1 MELKQIYETGKKV
14 VISAALVTV
23 GVAIATAYLQREQIK
38 DYFCDAPEVIVKT
51 VEVCTPE
58 RLATGD
64 HYQGLELVTREE
76 SDAQLDNQKGY
87 LEKALEDKVGPLNK
101 QVANLKSRLNQATT
115 KFKKLEGTSFYSCKS
130 RCTDMCQSKYRPR
143 LRLGKI
149 DTSGSKKK
157 SIKGC
162 DTGCE
167 DAYERTMKKCEEEIG
182 SSRETGPIT
191 YEPPQVTDA
200 FVFKAETRCQRSAKR
215 QKAACLEK
223 CDPRRKNEDIWFG
236 GFRGGMQGL
245 SND

>member
-1 MELKQIYETGKKV
+1 MTLKQIYEAGKKV
-14 VISAALVTV
+14 VVRAALITVRVT
-23 GVAIATAYLQREQIK
+23 AATAYLQREQIK

-64 HYQGLELVTREE
+64 HYQGLELITREE

-87 LEKALEDKVGPLNK
+87 LEKELEDKVDPLQK
-101 QVANLKSRLNQATT
+101 QVASLKSRLNKATT
-115 KFKKLEGTSFYSCKS
+115 RWKKLEGTSFYSCKS
-130 RCTDMCQSKYRPR
+130 RCTDICQSKYRPR

-157 SIKGC
+157 SIKEC
-162 DTGCE
+162 DADCNQAYKRDMKECE
-167 DAYERTMKKCEEEIG
+167 KEV
-182 SSRETGPIT
+182 SRVTGPIT
-191 YEPPQVTDA
+191 YEPEDVMDA
-200 FVFKAETRCQRSAKR
+200 FVFEAETRCQRNAKR

-236 GFRGGMQGL
+236 GFSGGMQGL
-245 SND
+245 